1 MGIPKSIPC
10 TLVEDLRPIALSSV
24 VAKAQ
29 ESFAVRWIYDDTVGK
44 ISDSQYGGLPRLS
57 TINALVNLIHK
68 WHKSLGEMQRV
79 IRIVFLDFR
88 KAFDLIDHNKLL
100 ENMKEMGVRSVL
112 NRWFASHLNERSH
125 FTQFGKEASDFVN
138 VTRGV
143 PQSSKLGPMA
153 FMIKINML
161 PSVIEQVVAQ
171 GVNDDVVV
179 DKDTIVFT
187 HDTTSWKAL
196 DVHNHGNISK
206 KIDLVKNVA
215 ESEKMELNPEKW

>member
-10 TLVEDLRPIALSSV
+10 RLVEDLRPIALSSV

-29 ESFAVRWIYDDTVGK
+29 ESFAVRWIYDNTVGK
-44 ISDSQYGGLPRLS
+44 ISDSQYGGLTRSS
-57 TINALVNLIHK
+57 TINALVNLI
-68 WHKSLGEMQRV
+68 LV

-88 KAFDLIDHNKLL
+88 KAFDLIDHNNLL
-100 ENMKEMGVRSVL
+100 ENMKEMGVRSVRI
-112 NRWFASHLNERSH
+112 RWFASYLNERSN

-138 VTRGV
+138 VTGGV

-153 FMIKINML
+153 FVIKINML
-161 PSVIEQVVAQ
+161 LSVIEQVVAQ
-171 GVNDDVVV
+171 GVNDDHVVV
-179 DKDTIVFT
+179 DKDTILFT
-187 HDTTSWKAL
+187 HDATSWKAL

-206 KIDLVKNVA
+206 KIDLVKDFA